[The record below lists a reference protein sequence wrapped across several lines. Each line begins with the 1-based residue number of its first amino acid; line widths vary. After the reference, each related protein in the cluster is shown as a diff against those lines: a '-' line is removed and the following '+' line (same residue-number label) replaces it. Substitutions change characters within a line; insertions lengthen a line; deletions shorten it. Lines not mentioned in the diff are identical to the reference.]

1 MRACVGILIDFFMTI
16 FYYTNDIFTCENFR
30 LPAAAAGGW
39 LAVQGDESGS
49 VTNIEQFHS
58 EFKQTFNMEF

>member
-1 MRACVGILIDFFMTI
+1 MTL

-30 LPAAAAGGW
+30 LPGGGG

-58 EFKQTFNMEF
+58 EKQTFNMEFLLFLWDKLYVSQLF